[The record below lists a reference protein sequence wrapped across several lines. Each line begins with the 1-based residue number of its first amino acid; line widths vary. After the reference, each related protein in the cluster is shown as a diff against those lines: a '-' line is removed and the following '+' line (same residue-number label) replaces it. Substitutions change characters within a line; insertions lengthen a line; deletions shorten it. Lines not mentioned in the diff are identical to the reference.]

1 MRAIKRHIIKFHSA
15 TGSVTG
21 QITLMHASGD
31 GGTEII
37 VSGANPGFSTG
48 DAVYI
53 DSNGKSFSAGIRNIS
68 SNPYEYHVMLD
79 AGKDYNKIIYNQ
91 MIIKG
96 GTISKAAV
104 QSTPDTSMATPQA
117 DQGTASD
124 SYSTDTTSVDNGDG
138 SGMITP
144 DQQPVTQDMTVKKT
158 TNASS
163 VVLIILL
170 AGVALFGF
178 NKVN

>member
-1 MRAIKRHIIKFHSA
+1 MRTIKRHIIKFHSA

-37 VSGANPGFSTG
+37 VSGANPGFSAG

-68 SNPYEYHVMLD
+68 SNPYEYHVILD
-79 AGKDYNKIIYNQ
+79 AGKDYNNIIYNQ

-104 QSTPDTSMATPQA
+104 QSTPDTSMTIATPS
-117 DQGTASD
+117 DQGTATD
-124 SYSTDTTSVDNGDG
+124 SYSTDTTSVDSGDG

-144 DQQPVTQDMTVKKT
+144 DQQPVTQDMTVKT

-163 VVLIILL
+163 VVLIILI